1 MMGYGE
7 ACFIRRDDAVQTANA
22 EIFKHTLTAFV
33 SVPKTN
39 VCHDTMF
46 HATLGKS
53 LAKPLLYSLVNGK
66 IMRYLCFE

>member
-7 ACFIRRDDAVQTANA
+7 ACFFRRDDAVQTANA

-39 VCHDTMF
+39 VCVMTQCSMQHF
-46 HATLGKS
+46 
-53 LAKPLLYSLVNGK
+53 
-66 IMRYLCFE
+66 